1 MTHFIT
7 EQSAETAFLRINHS
21 LVDKEFSQFGNYWM
35 LPFNCEEIK
44 DSNPFLSAFPLD
56 EIFPDGQGR
65 RQMKPV
71 SASTPGTISAIKWG
85 SGLCTFYNKYAN
97 AAELPGLL
105 VG

>member
-1 MTHFIT
+1 MRKSRTQIHF
-7 EQSAETAFLRINHS
+7 
-21 LVDKEFSQFGNYWM
+21 
-35 LPFNCEEIK
+35 
-44 DSNPFLSAFPLD
+44 FPRSLD